1 MEAAVTLKLST
12 VVFTSFCL
20 VAYGTSVQAEVAA
33 SLCGGAAK
41 SVPAFVEQTTGT
53 NVQANLGNGLVNI
66 APGSTLKVGDMVFAG
81 RGSTALVHFAD
92 AQCSVEMKPNSV
104 LAIGEQ
110 APCMPAACEAGV
122 SIKPTAD
129 APPADDNL
137 APIVPFLIG
146 GAALA
151 GIATAVILLTEDDG
165 NNRRG
170 VTP

>member
-1 MEAAVTLKLST
+1 MTLKLST
-12 VVFTSFCL
+12 VLFTSCCL

-66 APGSTLKVGDMVFAG
+66 APGSSLKVGDMVFSG
-81 RGSTALVHFAD
+81 RGSTVSVHFAD

-122 SIKPTAD
+122 RIKPTAD
-129 APPADDNL
+129 APPEKDNL

-151 GIATAVILLTEDDG
+151 GVAAAVIILSDDG
-165 NNRRG
+165 DNRRG
-170 VTP
+170 LTPN

>member
-1 MEAAVTLKLST
+1 MTLKLST
-12 VVFTSFCL
+12 VLLTSCCL

-41 SVPAFVEQTTGT
+41 SVPAFVEQTTGA

-66 APGSTLKVGDMVFAG
+66 APGSSLKVGDMVFAG
-81 RGSTALVHFAD
+81 RASTVSVHFAD
-92 AQCSVEMKPNSV
+92 AQCSVKMKPNSV

-129 APPADDNL
+129 APAVDGNL
-137 APIVPFLIG
+137 APIVPVLIG
-146 GAALA
+146 GLALA
-151 GIATAVILLTEDDG
+151 GAAAAVIIMTNDDG
-165 NNRRG
+165 DNRRG
-170 VTP
+170 VTPP